1 LDDPLVSST
10 DDKEQTGSLD
20 ESLVSSTDDRE
31 KTGSS
36 EKAVSIETTVIL
48 PTEDE
53 MRAARKK
60 AKKAKKNF
68 DLAARRREKRRVEK
82 LQKSLL
88 SDQPTGNPGEID
100 VISTIEDFVP
110 SVPTSLPA
118 LPEIVADLDTV
129 NNIPDYNGTTFPD
142 TCIEPADLDVSGGQ
156 VNSTNATPESTE
168 VHPQSHTSPSEIEK
182 ESSLYSQQMNEHYV
196 EYIRISNLP
205 YTAPG
210 ETIVAFFENLI
221 GPVRYFSMFLDE
233 NGMYTGKA
241 SLIFS
246 NSGDAFKAMSRCR
259 LGLQIQGR
267 RIRMKLFG
275 DGLELHPGD
284 FILPSDLA
292 SEFSTSYYML

>member
-1 LDDPLVSST
+1 
-10 DDKEQTGSLD
+10 
-20 ESLVSSTDDRE
+20 
-31 KTGSS
+31 
-36 EKAVSIETTVIL
+36 
-48 PTEDE
+48 
-53 MRAARKK
+53 
-60 AKKAKKNF
+60 
-68 DLAARRREKRRVEK
+68 
-82 LQKSLL
+82 
-88 SDQPTGNPGEID
+88 
-100 VISTIEDFVP
+100 
-110 SVPTSLPA
+110 
-118 LPEIVADLDTV
+118 LDTV
-129 NNIPDYNGTTFPD
+129 NSIPDYNGTTSPD

-156 VNSTNATPESTE
+156 INSTNATPESTE
-168 VHPQSHTSPSEIEK
+168 VHPRSHTSPSEIEK

-210 ETIVAFFENLI
+210 EKIVAFFENLI